1 MPDSACHTCP
11 LRTPFLLT
19 AVLAFVVLVLPVTGC
34 DLAADPQR
42 PGEDGRLLVVATTT
56 MIEDLTQR
64 LAGDVAE
71 VRGILRP
78 GEDPHVY
85 RPRPAD
91 AELIHR
97 ADLVLANG
105 HYFEEGLGR
114 IIDQQATGTVAHLA
128 EDERITTLE
137 DLEDAA
143 APDPHCW
150 FNVAYFMYYVENA
163 RDALI
168 ELDPDNADHYRKQAE
183 VYLAELDELHAW
195 VGEQIASIPSEQRV
209 MVTGHDAFQYFGRA
223 YDIEVHA
230 IIGIS
235 TEQQPRPDDIRQL
248 EQLVRDR
255 GVQALFFESSI
266 SHALNQAIRDIA
278 QATGATLGGE
288 LYSDSLGDEDSPA
301 STYIDMVR
309 YNVETIVTALK

>member
-1 MPDSACHTCP
+1 MTPIRPRPQSAF
-11 LRTPFLLT
+11 RR
-19 AVLAFVVLVLPVTGC
+19 
-34 DLAADPQR
+34 LAALLLLPLLLAGLPACGAAEEPR
-42 PGEDGRLLVVATTT
+42 GGEDGRLLVVATTT
-56 MIEDLTQR
+56 MIEDLAKR

-78 GEDPHVY
+78 GEDPHTY

-91 AELIHR
+91 AELIRR
-97 ADLVLANG
+97 ADLVLKNG
-105 HYFEEGLGR
+105 FDLEETLSR
-114 IIDQQATGTVAHLA
+114 IVRQQATGSVARLA
-128 EDERITTLE
+128 EDKRITTLE

-168 ELDPDNADHYRKQAE
+168 ELDPDNADHYREQAKA
-183 VYLAELDELHAW
+183 YLAELDELHAW
-195 VGEQIASIPSEQRV
+195 VGEQIASIPSERRV

-230 IIGIS
+230 VIGIS
-235 TEQQPRPDDIRQL
+235 TEQQPRPNDIRQL
-248 EQLVRDR
+248 QRLVRDR
-255 GVQALFFESSI
+255 GVRALFFETSVSP
-266 SHALNQAIRDIA
+266 ALNRVVQQIA
-278 QATGATLGGE
+278 DETDARIGGE

-309 YNVETIVTALK
+309 YNVETIVAALK